1 VAVLDDDVVVDP
13 VNVMGMIAG
22 VDVDVGKGD
31 DLLTYWRSLMRNLLQ
46 KVGEVLGGF
55 GREWVEI
62 VFGIGMGIGVWVY
75 VTLMT
80 RWFGV

>member
-55 GREWVEI
+55 GRE
-62 VFGIGMGIGVWVY
+62 
-75 VTLMT
+75 
-80 RWFGV
+80 